1 MSIPPACGY
10 RTKDVLVSFVKT
22 DEVRKI
28 AKRVLQHEING
39 LVELRKGISDHFD
52 SAVQT
57 ILSCPGRVIVTG
69 MGKSGH
75 IGRKIAA
82 TLASTGTPAQFVHP
96 AEASHG
102 DLGMLTENDI
112 CIAISNSG
120 ESRELADILAHAN
133 RYGIRVIAITRV
145 KTSTLA
151 LRADVLLLLPDVPE
165 ACNIGVVP
173 TTSTTATL
181 ALGDALAVC
190 LMVIRGFDRDH
201 FLTFH
206 PGGKLGSLLMTVE
219 QLMRKGDDLPVVSPD
234 FPMDSTLLVMT
245 SKGLGL
251 AVVLEND
258 RPMGVISD
266 GDLRR
271 NLPDLLSRTAGEVC
285 TRNPKCIAANRLAS
299 DGLKLMNQEKISVL
313 CVVDDC
319 DCLIGVLHVH
329 DCLRAGVE

>member
-10 RTKDVLVSFVKT
+10 RTRDVLVSFVKT

-112 CIAISNSG
+112 CIASSV
-120 ESRELADILAHAN
+120 RL
-133 RYGIRVIAITRV
+133 
-145 KTSTLA
+145 KST
-151 LRADVLLLLPDVPE
+151 
-165 ACNIGVVP
+165 
-173 TTSTTATL
+173 
-181 ALGDALAVC
+181 
-190 LMVIRGFDRDH
+190 
-201 FLTFH
+201 
-206 PGGKLGSLLMTVE
+206 
-219 QLMRKGDDLPVVSPD
+219 
-234 FPMDSTLLVMT
+234 
-245 SKGLGL
+245 
-251 AVVLEND
+251 
-258 RPMGVISD
+258 
-266 GDLRR
+266 
-271 NLPDLLSRTAGEVC
+271 
-285 TRNPKCIAANRLAS
+285 
-299 DGLKLMNQEKISVL
+299 
-313 CVVDDC
+313 
-319 DCLIGVLHVH
+319 
-329 DCLRAGVE
+329 